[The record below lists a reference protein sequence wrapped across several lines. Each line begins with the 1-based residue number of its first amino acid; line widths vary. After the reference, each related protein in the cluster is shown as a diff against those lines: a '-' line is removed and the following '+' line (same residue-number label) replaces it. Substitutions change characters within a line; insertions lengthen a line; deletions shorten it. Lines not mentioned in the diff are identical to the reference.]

1 MAQSKDDSLANDL
14 DWSLVCYAGTE
25 EIGEVA
31 VIHHDGE
38 SGKTTVKTLDVES
51 QGGTTAVQG
60 GTSVAR
66 GRMPEA
72 TAPVFLNLTSDFQ
85 VALLD
90 EATKKITLQKK
101 FPAHARPDHMY
112 RYPDQAQ
119 LWLGNDGDK
128 ATGADPENCGT
139 GGSSV
144 TVIQN
149 DAAGAPQKIVRTLC
163 VGRGHHVVAFTYPT
177 PSAPKIPRRAFVSNL
192 MSGDISVMGNDPED
206 AVTYLKV
213 LATIDLQDAT
223 REKKVDAG
231 FANGAAPHG
240 MAYSELTG
248 KVYNLNNGYGT
259 VVVMDPLTNTI
270 EDSIYV
276 GLSSNALL
284 SPNGRFIICKGADR
298 ATQPE
303 HVIGKLTV
311 LDVVSKAV
319 FETIDLPDI
328 YPSVYRFNRDGSKLY
343 LTTAAT
349 GKGAQRSNLK
359 KDILL
364 VFDVSSLVAPGILP
378 PATLVHPCTSVALRL
393 IKEIKVGV
401 AECGRRPIGFVE
413 QGGKFARIF
422 ISNPTDG
429 TVSVLDGEN
438 ERVLETI
445 KLTDKPV
452 PALHF
457 YMEEWRLL
465 GA

>member
-1 MAQSKDDSLANDL
+1 MTHNKADDIG
-14 DWSLVCYAGTE
+14 WSLVCYAGNE
-25 EIGEVA
+25 ETGAVA
-31 VIHHDGE
+31 VIDHDRD
-38 SGKTTVKTLDVES
+38 SGKTSVTMLDVEPPNGAS
-51 QGGTTAVQG
+51 KG
-60 GTSVAR
+60 
-66 GRMPEA
+66 
-72 TAPVFLNLTSDFQ
+72 VFLNATHCGIGGTHQ

-90 EATKKITLQKK
+90 PATKKITTQKK
-101 FPAHARPDHMY
+101 FPVDARPDHMY

-128 ATGADPENCGT
+128 STGADPENCGA

-149 DAAGAPQKIVRTLC
+149 DMRPGYEGAPLNVLRTLC

-177 PSAPKIPRRAFVSNL
+177 PAAPATPRRAFVSNL
-192 MSGDISVMGNDPED
+192 MSGDISVVGNDPAD
-206 AVTYLKV
+206 ATSYLKV
-213 LATIDLQDAT
+213 LATINLQDAA
-223 REKKVDAG
+223 REKKVVAPGVVPPAALVPPCTVDAG

-259 VVVMDPLTNTI
+259 VAVIDPLTNNI

-284 SPNGRFIICKGADR
+284 SPNGRFLICKGADR

-311 LDVVSKAV
+311 LDVVSKTV

-328 YPSVYRFNRDGSKLY
+328 YPSVYRFSHDGSKLY

-349 GKGAQRSNLK
+349 GKGSQCANLR

-364 VFDVSSLVAPGILP
+364 VFDTSALP
-378 PATLVHPCTSVALRL
+378 VLSL
-393 IKEIKVGV
+393 IKEVKVGV
-401 AECGRRPIGFVE
+401 AECGRRPIGFLE
-413 QGGKFARIF
+413 HNGTFKRIF

-429 TVSVLDGEN
+429 TVTVLDGQHEQ
-438 ERVLETI
+438 VLETVTVTG
-445 KLTDKPV
+445 KAV

-457 YMEEWRLL
+457 YTQEWRLF

>member
-1 MAQSKDDSLANDL
+1 MAQSKADGLANNL
-14 DWSLVCYAGTE
+14 NWSLVCYAGTE
-25 EIGEVA
+25 EIGEIA
-31 VIHHDGE
+31 VIHHDGK
-38 SGKTTVKTLDVES
+38 SGKTTVKTLDVDL
-51 QGGTTAVQG
+51 QD
-60 GTSVAR
+60 GTS
-66 GRMPEA
+66 A
-72 TAPVFLNLTSDFQ
+72 TVFLNLTNVFIAGDHH

-90 EATKKITLQKK
+90 PATKKITLQKK

-112 RYPDQAQ
+112 RYPAQAQ

-128 ATGADPENCGT
+128 SMGADPENCGT

-144 TVIQN
+144 TIIQN
-149 DAAGAPQKIVRTLC
+149 DTRAGYEGTPIKVLSTLC

-177 PSAPKIPRRAFVSNL
+177 LTAPKIPHRAFVSNL
-192 MSGDISVMGNDPED
+192 MSGDISVVGNDPKD
-206 AVTYLKV
+206 AATYLKV
-213 LATIDLQDAT
+213 IATIDLHDAG
-223 REKKVDAG
+223 RETKVDAG

-298 ATQPE
+298 TTQPE

-311 LDVVSKAV
+311 LDVVSKTV
-319 FETIDLPDI
+319 FETLDLPDI
-328 YPSVYRFNRDGSKLY
+328 YPSVYRFSQDGSKLY

-349 GKGAQRSNLK
+349 GKGSQRANLK

-364 VFDVSSLVAPGILP
+364 VFDTSALP
-378 PATLVHPCTSVALRL
+378 ALPL
-393 IKEIKVGV
+393 IKEVQVGV

-429 TVSVLDGEN
+429 TVTVLDGQDEH
-438 ERVLETI
+438 VLETV
-445 KLTDKPV
+445 KVTDKAV

-457 YMEEWRLL
+457 YTEEWRLF

>member
-1 MAQSKDDSLANDL
+1 MPQSKADGLANDF
-14 DWSLVCYAGTE
+14 DWSLACYAGTE

-31 VIHHDGE
+31 VIHHERKSGE
-38 SGKTTVKTLDVES
+38 TTVKTLEVES
-51 QGGTTAVQG
+51 QSGT
-60 GTSVAR
+60 GT
-66 GRMPEA
+66 
-72 TAPVFLNLTSDFQ
+72 PVFLNLTNDFQ
-85 VALLD
+85 AALLD
-90 EATKKITLQKK
+90 PATKKITVQKK

-128 ATGADPENCGT
+128 ATGADPENCGV

-144 TVIQN
+144 TIIQN
-149 DAAGAPQKIVRTLC
+149 DAKGAPIKVAHTLC
-163 VGRGHHVVAFTYPT
+163 VGRGHHVIAFTYPT
-177 PSAPKIPRRAFVSNL
+177 PAAPKIPHRAFVSNL
-192 MSGDISVMGNDPED
+192 MSGDISVVGNDPED
-206 AVTYLKV
+206 AATYLKV
-213 LATIDLQDAT
+213 IATINLQDAAH
-223 REKKVDAG
+223 EKKVDAG

-270 EDSIYV
+270 ETSIYV

-311 LDVVSKAV
+311 LDVVSKTV

-328 YPSVYRFNRDGSKLY
+328 YPSVYRFSHDGSKLY

-349 GKGAQRSNLK
+349 GKGSQRANLK

-364 VFDVSSLVAPGILP
+364 VFDASVLP
-378 PATLVHPCTSVALRL
+378 ALSL
-393 IKEIKVGV
+393 IKEVKVGV

-413 QGGKFARIF
+413 QGGKFTRIF

-429 TVSVLDGEN
+429 TVTVLDGQD
-438 ERVLETI
+438 ERVLETV
-445 KLTDKPV
+445 KVTDKAV

-457 YMEEWRLL
+457 YTEEWRLW

>member
-25 EIGEVA
+25 EIGEVT

-51 QGGTTAVQG
+51 QGGTIT
-60 GTSVAR
+60 
-66 GRMPEA
+66 
-72 TAPVFLNLTSDFQ
+72 PVFLNLTSDFQ

-149 DAAGAPQKIVRTLC
+149 DAAGAPQNIVRTLC

-192 MSGDISVMGNDPED
+192 MSGDISVVGNDPED

-311 LDVVSKAV
+311 LDVVSKTV

-328 YPSVYRFNRDGSKLY
+328 YPSVYRFSRDGSKLY

-359 KDILL
+359 KDVLL
-364 VFDVSSLVAPGILP
+364 VFDASALP
-378 PATLVHPCTSVALRL
+378 ALPL

-457 YMEEWRLL
+457 YTEEWRLF

>member
-1 MAQSKDDSLANDL
+1 MTQGKVADLANDL

-31 VIHHDGE
+31 VIHHDGK
-38 SGKTTVKTLDVES
+38 SGKTTVKTLDVDS
-51 QGGTTAVQG
+51 QSRTT
-60 GTSVAR
+60 
-66 GRMPEA
+66 P
-72 TAPVFLNLTSDFQ
+72 PVFLNLANDQ
-85 VALLD
+85 AALLD
-90 EATKKITLQKK
+90 PATKKITLQKK
-101 FPAHARPDHMY
+101 FPAYARPDHMY

-128 ATGADPENCGT
+128 STGADPENCGT

-149 DAAGAPQKIVRTLC
+149 DTEGAPMKVLRTLC

-177 PSAPKIPRRAFVSNL
+177 PTAPKIPRRAFVSNL
-192 MSGDISVMGNDPED
+192 MSGDISVVGNDPED
-206 AVTYLKV
+206 AATYLKV
-213 LATIDLQDAT
+213 IATIDLQDAA

-311 LDVVSKAV
+311 LDVVSKTV

-328 YPSVYRFNRDGSKLY
+328 YPSVYRFSRDGSKLY
-343 LTTAAT
+343 LTTATT
-349 GKGAQRSNLK
+349 GKGSQRSNLK

-364 VFDVSSLVAPGILP
+364 VFDALALP
-378 PATLVHPCTSVALRL
+378 ELPM
-393 IKEIKVGV
+393 IKEVKVGV

-429 TVSVLDGEN
+429 TVSVLDGQD

-445 KLTDKPV
+445 KLTDKQV

-457 YMEEWRLL
+457 YTEEWRLF

>member
-1 MAQSKDDSLANDL
+1 MVQSKDDGLANDL

-31 VIHHDGE
+31 VIHHE
-38 SGKTTVKTLDVES
+38 AKSGKTTVKTLDVES
-51 QGGTTAVQG
+51 QGGTT
-60 GTSVAR
+60 T
-66 GRMPEA
+66 
-72 TAPVFLNLTSDFQ
+72 PVFLNLTNVFIAGDHQ

-90 EATKKITLQKK
+90 PVTKKITLQKK
-101 FPAHARPDHMY
+101 FPAYARPDHMY

-128 ATGADPENCGT
+128 STGADPENCGT

-149 DAAGAPQKIVRTLC
+149 DAEGAPMKVLRTLC

-177 PSAPKIPRRAFVSNL
+177 PTAPNIPRRAFVSNL
-192 MSGDISVMGNDPED
+192 MSGDISVVGNDPDD
-206 AVTYLKV
+206 ATTYLKV
-213 LATIDLQDAT
+213 LATIDLQDAA

-311 LDVVSKAV
+311 LDVVSKTV

-328 YPSVYRFNRDGSKLY
+328 YPSVYRFSRDGSKLY

-349 GKGAQRSNLK
+349 GKGSQRSNLK

-364 VFDVSSLVAPGILP
+364 VFDASTLP
-378 PATLVHPCTSVALRL
+378 ALPL

-422 ISNPTDG
+422 ISNPTDA

-457 YMEEWRLL
+457 YTEEWRLF

>member
-1 MAQSKDDSLANDL
+1 MVQSKADDLANDL

-31 VIHHDGE
+31 VIHHE
-38 SGKTTVKTLDVES
+38 ARSGKTTVKTLDVES
-51 QGGTTAVQG
+51 QDGTT
-60 GTSVAR
+60 T
-66 GRMPEA
+66 
-72 TAPVFLNLTSDFQ
+72 PVFLNLTNDHQ
-85 VALLD
+85 AALLD
-90 EATKKITLQKK
+90 PATKKITLQKK
-101 FPAHARPDHMY
+101 FPAYARPDHMY

-128 ATGADPENCGT
+128 STGADPENCGT

-144 TVIQN
+144 TIIQN
-149 DAAGAPQKIVRTLC
+149 DTEGASMKVLRTLC

-177 PSAPKIPRRAFVSNL
+177 PAAPKIPRRAFVSNL
-192 MSGDISVMGNDPED
+192 MSGDISVVGNDPED
-206 AVTYLKV
+206 AAAYLKV
-213 LATIDLQDAT
+213 LATIDLQDTA

-259 VVVMDPLTNTI
+259 VVVMDPLTNAI

-298 ATQPE
+298 AAQPE

-311 LDVVSKAV
+311 LDVVSKTV

-328 YPSVYRFNRDGSKLY
+328 YPSVYRFSRDGSKLY

-349 GKGAQRSNLK
+349 GKGSQRNNLK

-364 VFDVSSLVAPGILP
+364 VFDASALP
-378 PATLVHPCTSVALRL
+378 ALSL
-393 IKEIKVGV
+393 IKEVKVGV

-429 TVSVLDGEN
+429 TVTVLDGEK
-438 ERVLETI
+438 ERVLETV

-457 YMEEWRLL
+457 YTEEWRLF